1 MMSVK
6 VVKKPEQKVWFIT
19 GASSGF
25 GQEMV
30 KALLQEGELVV
41 ATSRDKS
48 KFAEITDPNFLG
60 VEVKDLNSEVEVKVA
75 VEQALTRFKRI
86 DVLVNNAGYGLSGMF
101 EELDQN
107 AIQEQFN
114 VNVFGLMNV
123 TKMVLPTLRAQRS
136 GLILN
141 FGSAVSIIGFPGY
154 SIYSTTKFAISG
166 WTESIGLELAQFNIK
181 TCLIAPGPYKTD
193 FLATNIVKTK
203 STIADYQ
210 KQSEEFYAN
219 QTAENGTQP
228 GDVATGVQV
237 ILKTAAMENPP
248 TRLFLGD
255 ICLQIAEIKNKEWK
269 QIMARDAEM
278 NNIAK

>member
-1 MMSVK
+1 
-6 VVKKPEQKVWFIT
+6 
-19 GASSGF
+19 
-25 GQEMV
+25 MV

-166 WTESIGLELAQFNIK
+166 
-181 TCLIAPGPYKTD
+181 
-193 FLATNIVKTK
+193 
-203 STIADYQ
+203 
-210 KQSEEFYAN
+210 
-219 QTAENGTQP
+219 
-228 GDVATGVQV
+228 
-237 ILKTAAMENPP
+237 
-248 TRLFLGD
+248 
-255 ICLQIAEIKNKEWK
+255 
-269 QIMARDAEM
+269 
-278 NNIAK
+278 